1 MKKLLIL
8 STAIFALMTTSCK
21 KDSPTCTLSSNT
33 IVGNYKIASILYK
46 ADAQTPAVDE
56 FATYDACE
64 KDDIISFNANG
75 TWTQTEG
82 ATSCN
87 PANSD
92 NGNWSFV
99 GSVLTLDGESFTIS
113 NFSCSEMTINQ
124 TDPASGESFAVR
136 FIKQ

>member
-8 STAIFALMTTSCK
+8 STAIFALMATSCK
-21 KDSPTCTLSSNT
+21 KDTETCTLSSSS
-33 IVGNYKIASILYK
+33 IAGAYKIASILYK
-46 ADAQTPAVDE
+46 ADAQTPAVDQV
-56 FATYDACE
+56 TLMDPCE

-75 TWTQTEG
+75 TWTLTEG

-99 GSVLTLDGESFTIS
+99 GSVFSLDGDSFTIS
-113 NFSCSEMTINQ
+113 NFSCIPVLNHTRQVFSLAMCYY
-124 TDPASGESFAVR
+124 A
-136 FIKQ
+136 